1 MNSTRYLINCIEN
14 SVSVSFSKYGDG
26 EYFAASGCAGANCDG
41 DRYTLKLKEGLIDS
55 IRYIVDVSENAMI
68 GQWPDVNVKAFW
80 QSLCTKQINWVDYHT
95 VLPCNKDTQDKIELL
110 KAVKKSSLNKIY
122 VCNPLLIKAQ
132 HLLDIN
138 HMVHVPFNNW
148 FDTELYSKIL
158 ENSVKAIVSSGPN
171 IIMTSAGMGAKVLI
185 ADLSKQ
191 FPNNIYL
198 DFGSALDK
206 ICTKKTS
213 RGWERDYDAYMQ
225 DLADILP
232 SDWDNPIFDSVYLAA
247 AETFGRHL

>member
-1 MNSTRYLINCIEN
+1 MNTTQYLIDCIEN
-14 SVSVSFSKYGDG
+14 TTPVSFSKYGDG
-26 EYFAASGCAGANCDG
+26 EYLAASGSAGTNCDG
-41 DRYTLKLKEGLIDS
+41 DRYTPTLKHGLINS
-55 IRYIVDVSENAMI
+55 IRHMVDDSSNAYI
-68 GQWPDVNVKAFW
+68 GQWPDGKIQAFW
-80 QSLCTKQINWVDYHT
+80 QSLCTKQVNWVDYHT

-122 VCNPLLIKAQ
+122 VCNPLLIKAK

-148 FDTELYSKIL
+148 FDTELYSKVL
-158 ENSVKAIVSSGPN
+158 ENTVKAITSSRPN